1 MKYSSKL
8 NKIASNFVIAKA
20 TLVPSKFNILEKNEL
35 KNSYFRK
42 ITEDFILVKNA
53 EIGEI
58 KELANFVTPF
68 KNGNIFMPKNW
79 ESFFSKVEKDNAE
92 KFENEKIQK
101 SQKIPFFIYFY
112 QIKQKHGSKNGFC
125 SQRPLNLKNV
135 RFDKMMPRTSRLL
148 LLNLREEAIDSI

>member
-1 MKYSSKL
+1 MKSFFEVLYTSKL
-8 NKIASNFVIAKA
+8 NKIAPNFVIAKA
-20 TLVPSKFNILEKNEL
+20 TLVSSKFYILEQNEL

-42 ITEDFILVKNA
+42 ITLDFILVKNA

-92 KFENEKIQK
+92 KLSVKSSKITEDLFFYLFLSNKTKTWFEK
-101 SQKIPFFIYFY
+101 
-112 QIKQKHGSKNGFC
+112 
-125 SQRPLNLKNV
+125 
-135 RFDKMMPRTSRLL
+135 
-148 LLNLREEAIDSI
+148 